1 MARKPEY
8 KTMIIIFDTET
19 SGLPKNWNAPT
30 SDADNWPRM
39 VQLAWQLY
47 SDDGRKLAE
56 HNYIIKP
63 DGYTI
68 PEEVAK
74 INGISTERAEKEGV
88 SIDFVLL
95 NFGTALT
102 AARTLVAHNISF
114 DEKIVGAE
122 LLRLEMNE
130 THDRLFESERVC
142 TMHGSTK
149 FCAIPGPR
157 GMKWPKLIEL
167 HEKLFGVGFEGAHDA
182 LVDVQALAKCYFE
195 LRRLGIIGA

>member
-1 MARKPEY
+1 
-8 KTMIIIFDTET
+8 MIIIFDTET
-19 SGLPKNWNAPT
+19 NGLPKNWNAPT

-74 INGISTERAEKEGV
+74 INGISTERALAEGLPME
-88 SIDFVLL
+88 FVIR
-95 NFGTALT
+95 NFNLPLQEDGV
-102 AARTLVAHNISF
+102 TLVAHNISF
-114 DEKIVGAE
+114 DEKVLGAE
-122 LLRLEMNE
+122 LLRSGFEQA
-130 THDRLFESERVC
+130 HDRIFESERVC